1 MPGLT
6 CHGTLSPCRPGTGH
20 RRTLTDTCC
29 CLQVFLVFGKSGWIG
44 GLIGGM
50 LKERGLKFEYA
61 NARLEDRAGI
71 LADIERVKPTHILN
85 AAGLTGRP
93 NVDWCE
99 DHKVSTG
106 VTVSGLLER
115 WRQAAH
121 A

>member
-1 MPGLT
+1 MSIRSPGGALRDRGAVRLQARHKT
-6 CHGTLSPCRPGTGH
+6 PAH
-20 RRTLTDTCC
+20 TDSCY

-50 LKERGLKFEYA
+50 LKEKGLKFEYA

-71 LADIERVKPTHILN
+71 LADIEHVKPTHILN

-99 DHKVSTG
+99 DHKVSTWP
-106 VTVSGLLER
+106 TVSRLYER
-115 WRQAAH
+115 WH
-121 A
+121 

>member
-1 MPGLT
+1 MD
-6 CHGTLSPCRPGTGH
+6 SR
-20 RRTLTDTCC
+20 CC
-29 CLQVFLVFGKSGWIG
+29 PQVFLVFGKSGWIG

-106 VTVSGLLER
+106 LAVSGLHER
-115 WRQAAH
+115 
-121 A
+121 

>member
-1 MPGLT
+1 MD
-6 CHGTLSPCRPGTGH
+6 S
-20 RRTLTDTCC
+20 CC

-71 LADIERVKPTHILN
+71 LADIEHVKPTHILN

-99 DHKVSTG
+99 DHKVSI
-106 VTVSGLLER
+106 GLQQEVALSCTCRNECKGLASAKPPGASCSR
-115 WRQAAH
+115 AA
-121 A
+121 ALPMAE